1 MNQGKIDY
9 WVTLSEYDLVV
20 AHALFDKGHY
30 LYVGFMC
37 HQSVEKMIKACCVK
51 NNIAPPPIHKLDKL
65 LELSGLNTLLTEDQ
79 LDLIDELTPLN
90 VQARYPAYKEA
101 IYKLVGKEKAVE
113 ILSRTEAFVTW
124 LKRQIK

>member
-9 WVTLSEYDLVV
+9 WVTLSEYDLDV
-20 AHALFDKGHY
+20 ARALFDKGHY

-51 NNIAPPPIHKLDKL
+51 NNVTPPPIHKLDKL
-65 LELSGLNTLLTEDQ
+65 FELSDLKSLLSEDQ

-90 VQARYPAYKEA
+90 IQARYPAYKEA
-101 IYKLVGKEKAVE
+101 IHKLVSKERAVE
-113 ILSRTEAFVTW
+113 ILSRTEVFIAW
-124 LKRQIK
+124 LKQQIK